1 MVAGDIHINCV
12 HARVLLNAR
21 HAVAEVVVLRS
32 ASHHTDAFVKLLNDE
47 RAYSFAIAFFA
58 IYIFI
63 VSNVRESEFLP
74 TIASLVKYCENDWEI
89 YGLPDPRTAFIE
101 ACMAPNP
108 KANHNWSHPAVF
120 HAGQATDWFFLAT
133 QEERRTFPVF
143 ERYYRTLCERV
154 RQGEKLEAPVPLALP
169 EPTPQPLAREEL
181 QKQLDA
187 IRKELNQ

>member
-1 MVAGDIHINCV
+1 MD
-12 HARVLLNAR
+12 
-21 HAVAEVVVLRS
+21 AVDRLFAEFELVYHNQYLRAFPS
-32 ASHHTDAFVKLLNDE
+32 AEKLRLAKQIWFSHLE
-47 RAYSFAIAFFA
+47 RFSAERILAAAHRAI
-58 IYIFI
+58 
-63 VSNVRESEFLP
+63 RESEFLP

-108 KANHNWSHPAVF
+108 KANHPWSHPAVF